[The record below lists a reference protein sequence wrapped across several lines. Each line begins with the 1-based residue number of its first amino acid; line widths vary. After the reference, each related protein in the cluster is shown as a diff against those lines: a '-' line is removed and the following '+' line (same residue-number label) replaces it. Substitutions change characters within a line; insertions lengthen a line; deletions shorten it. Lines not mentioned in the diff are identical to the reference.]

1 MHQVIKALC
10 LAPLLY
16 FPQASAVP
24 VDHIKS
30 DAVII
35 VYAVGDCEPQYIIV
49 SRITDGG
56 IESVAYKFKEV
67 TMQMA
72 KNIDDIGDIFED
84 LVKECV

>member
-35 VYAVGDCEPQYIIV
+35 VIVERHPTLAARDAYAARGGYVSKRAAKVITYDKEHGEVGSSTVLP
-49 SRITDGG
+49 R
-56 IESVAYKFKEV
+56 
-67 TMQMA
+67 
-72 KNIDDIGDIFED
+72 
-84 LVKECV
+84 